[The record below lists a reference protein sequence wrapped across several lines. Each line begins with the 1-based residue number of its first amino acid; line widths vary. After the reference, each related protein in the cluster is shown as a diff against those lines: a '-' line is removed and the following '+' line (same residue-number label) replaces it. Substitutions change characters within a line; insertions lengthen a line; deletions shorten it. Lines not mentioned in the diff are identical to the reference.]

1 MAKIYVSM
9 YAPPAIGQQVSMRL
23 SVCPD
28 FEIVEITTSL
38 DMLETAILKHKSQV
52 LLLHARRDASGLL
65 DLSDVVT
72 MLNYMQ
78 ARHFDVKSLVLAHR
92 VDIDHVKESIEA
104 GALGYVK
111 LDGDLN
117 GLIPAVRLVH
127 AGKMALA
134 PEIIS
139 RLI

>member
-9 YAPPAIGQQVSMRL
+9 YAPPAIGQQVSTCL
-23 SVCPD
+23 SGCPD

-38 DMLETAILKHKSQV
+38 DLLETAILKHKSQV
-52 LLLHARRDASGLL
+52 LLLHAPRDPSGLL
-65 DLSDVVT
+65 DLSDIVT

-92 VDIDHVKESIEA
+92 LDIDHVKESIEA

-111 LDGDLN
+111 LDSCFD
-117 GLIPAVRLVH
+117 GLIPAIRLVH
-127 AGKMALA
+127 TGKMALA
-134 PEIIS
+134 PEIIPF
-139 RLI
+139 LV